1 MSPKKINNAFEGV
14 ERQCVSL
21 PFAKVKIFNK
31 VNMLTCFC
39 LLKESGSDSFV
50 EIFKQVISKLCEANG
65 LRYLFL
71 EPSKTLRDVGGNLD
85 VKDARQG
92 MSSEAL
98 PSCQV
103 SVEEKIQLFSFL
115 RKG

>member
-1 MSPKKINNAFEGV
+1 MKSPKKINNAFERV

-31 VNMLTCFC
+31 ANRLSCFC
-39 LLKESGSDSFV
+39 LLNESESDSFA
-50 EIFKQVISKLCEANG
+50 ELFRKVISKLCEANG
-65 LRYLFL
+65 LRYLFQ
-71 EPSKTLRDVGGNLD
+71 EPAQTDVGGDLD

-92 MSSEAL
+92 MSPEAL